1 MNIKE
6 HLKHNEKLNHVA
18 AWFYSLLNNFGRGNK
33 RVCCTGAYLN
43 DVRFSVSESSRVVI
57 GNLARLR
64 NCSFSI
70 SGRNSKII
78 IGGGRTVVANS
89 SFCICRYSCAIH

>member
-1 MNIKE
+1 MNIKQ

-18 AWFYSLLNNFGRGNK
+18 AWLYSLLNNFGHGNN
-33 RVCCTGAYLN
+33 RVCCKGAYLN
-43 DVRFSVSESSRVVI
+43 NVRFSVAESSQVVI

-70 SGRNSKII
+70 SGKNSRIV
-78 IGGGRTVVANS
+78 IGGAKQ
-89 SFCICRYSCAIH
+89 